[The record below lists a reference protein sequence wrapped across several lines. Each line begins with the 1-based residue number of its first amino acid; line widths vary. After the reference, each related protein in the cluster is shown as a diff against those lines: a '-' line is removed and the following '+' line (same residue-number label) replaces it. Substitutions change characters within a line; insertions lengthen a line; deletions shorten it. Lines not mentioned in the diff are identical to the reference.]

1 MDKKGK
7 IRPGRIPACGQDF
20 RPENIRESNT
30 VSNASLYPPPLRL
43 SWLMWAMAALFY
55 LMAFFHRVAPAV
67 MTNELMRD
75 FDISATALG
84 QLSAFY
90 FYSYVAMQIPT
101 GILAD
106 TLGPRRLLAA
116 GALIASLGTV
126 LFAAAPGFLWA
137 GLGRLLIG
145 ASVAV
150 AFVGLLK
157 LAANWFA
164 PRLFAAVTGMTLFSG
179 IIGAVSAGPPLRMLI
194 NIYSWQTIML
204 GIAGVTL
211 AIGALIWLFVRDDPG
226 SKGYASPAALQ
237 QAPGENTAPRNIRK
251 DVAEV
256 FAARNTGL
264 LFFIP
269 AGIVGATLTFA
280 GLWGVPYLATH
291 YRISTADASMLT
303 SALLVAWAVG
313 GPVFG
318 WMSDR
323 LGRRKLLYLMGCSLC
338 LAGWTILFFLPGMPV
353 YALVV
358 ILLATGFCSGCMVI
372 SFAFVKE
379 SVPLRLAGTVSGVI
393 NMGVMAGPM
402 LLQPAVGWVLD
413 RCWQGGM
420 SEGVKIYSLA
430 AYQKGFSLML
440 AWVAISLVLLFFTQE
455 TWCRQQA

>member
-1 MDKKGK
+1 
-7 IRPGRIPACGQDF
+7 
-20 RPENIRESNT
+20 
-30 VSNASLYPPPLRL
+30 VSNVSFCKSPPAYL

-55 LMAFFHRVAPAV
+55 LMAFFQRVAPAV

-75 FDISATALG
+75 YDISAAALG

-106 TLGPRRLLAA
+106 TLGPRRLLSA
-116 GALIASLGTV
+116 GALIAGLGTL

-145 ASVAV
+145 GSVAV

-164 PRLFAAVTGMTLFSG
+164 PRLFAAVTGMTLFFG
-179 IIGAVSAGPPLRMLI
+179 IIGAVSAGPPLRLLM
-194 NIYSWQTIML
+194 NHYSWQSIMF
-204 GIAGVTL
+204 GVAGVTL
-211 AIGALIWLFVRDDPG
+211 AIGAMIWIFVRDDPG
-226 SKGYASPAALQ
+226 SKGYDNVAALQ
-237 QAPGENTAPRNIRK
+237 SPTGLNKVPRNIRK

-256 FAARNTGL
+256 FAARNTVL

-269 AGIVGATLTFA
+269 AGIVGATLTFS

-291 YRISTADASMLT
+291 YRMSTADASLLT
-303 SALLVAWAVG
+303 SALMVAWAVG

-323 LGRRKLLYLMGCSLC
+323 LGRRKQLYIIGCSLC
-338 LAGWTILFFLPGMPV
+338 LAGWMILFFLPGMPV
-353 YALVV
+353 YALVAV
-358 ILLATGFCSGCMVI
+358 LVATGFCSGCMVV

-413 RCWQGGM
+413 RCWQGVIID
-420 SEGVKIYSLA
+420 GVKIYPLA
-430 AYQKGFSLML
+430 AYQKGFGLML
-440 AWVAISLVLLFFTQE
+440 AWVAVSLLLLFFTQE